1 MAQKLGVGLGLA
13 LLSSACFST
22 SGSFARTL
30 TDAGWSSGAAVAA
43 RIGLAALMLAVPALI
58 ALRGRW
64 PVLWRNL
71 GTISGYGLIAVAG
84 CQVFFFN
91 AVQTLSI
98 GVALLLE
105 YLGLVLVVGWM
116 WLRHG
121 QKPRRLTAIGSLVAI
136 AGLVFVLDLA
146 GGARLDWSGVLWGLG
161 AAFGLATFFVLSSK
175 DDSELPPVAFA
186 SAGMT
191 IGALTLIA
199 IGALGWVPMHAT
211 FSLVAFSGF
220 HTSWMVPVIGLAFV
234 AAAIAYVAGIA
245 GARRLGAR
253 LASFLGLTEVAFAVL
268 FAWLLL
274 GELPTWTQLIGGVLI
289 IGGVTL
295 VRLDERPLSVVE
307 IEDEERQGELVTS
320 AV

>member
-1 MAQKLGVGLGLA
+1 
-13 LLSSACFST
+13 
-22 SGSFARTL
+22 
-30 TDAGWSSGAAVAA
+30 
-43 RIGLAALMLAVPALI
+43 MLAVPALI

-64 PVLWRNL
+64 GVLRRNL

-84 CQVFFFN
+84 GQVFFFN

-136 AGLVFVLDLA
+136 VGLIFVLDLT
-146 GGARLDWSGVLWGLG
+146 GGARLNWTGVLWGLAG
-161 AAFGLATFFVLSSK
+161 AVALATYFVMSSHN
-175 DDSELPPVAFA
+175 DSELPPVAFA

-191 IGALTLIA
+191 IGTVTLVGL
-199 IGALGWVPMHAT
+199 GALGWLPIRAT
-211 FSLVAFSGF
+211 FDSVAFSGF
-220 HTSWMVPVIGLAFV
+220 HTSWLVPVLGLSFI
-234 AAAIAYVAGIA
+234 AAAVAYVAGIA

-268 FAWLLL
+268 FAWILL
-274 GELPTWTQLIGGVLI
+274 GELPTWTQLAGGVLI
-289 IGGVTL
+289 IGGVAL
-295 VRLDERPLSVVE
+295 VRLGERPAPAPVE
-307 IEDEERQGELVTS
+307 PEAEKRQRELVMS
-320 AV
+320 EA